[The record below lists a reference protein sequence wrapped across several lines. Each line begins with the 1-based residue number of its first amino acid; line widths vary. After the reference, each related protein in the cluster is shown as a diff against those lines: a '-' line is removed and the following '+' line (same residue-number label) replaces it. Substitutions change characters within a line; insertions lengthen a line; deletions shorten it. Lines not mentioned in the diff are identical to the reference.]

1 LILTL
6 LPRTTG
12 KFTRFGLKV
21 NHLRY
26 YAEGYTEHFL
36 EGGDV
41 IVSYNP
47 ENCGKVWLKEKSGEF
62 VEFSLIESRY
72 NNMSLSEVKEIQQKQ
87 RQIENDAIRENYT
100 AKIELLSFIETVSA
114 KPSGDIKITGVRKAK
129 QSAKRKL
136 HRDIGGELDD

>member
-1 LILTL
+1 MTL

-26 YAEGYTEHFL
+26 YAEGYTERFL

-47 ENCGKVWLKEKSGEF
+47 ENCGKVWLKDCDGTF
-62 VEFSLIESRY
+62 VEFALIESRY
-72 NNMSLSEVKEIQQKQ
+72 DNMSLSEVKELKQKQ
-87 RQIENDAIRENYT
+87 KQIENDAIRENYT
-100 AKIELLSFIETVSA
+100 AKIELLNFVETVSS
-114 KPSGDIKITGVRKAK
+114 KPTGDVNIKGIRKAK